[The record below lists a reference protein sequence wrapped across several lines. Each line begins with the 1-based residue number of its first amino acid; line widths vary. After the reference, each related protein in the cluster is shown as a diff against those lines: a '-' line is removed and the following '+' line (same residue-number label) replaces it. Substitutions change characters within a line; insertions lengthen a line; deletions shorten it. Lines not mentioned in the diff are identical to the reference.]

1 MGWWKRLRQRCRK
14 VLHLPVREA
23 ENMDILTTITE
34 LSHAFGT
41 PEYVKAGGGNTSCK
55 TADTLWVKPSGTTL
69 AGLKRETF
77 VAMDRAALS
86 RLYAAATPADS
97 AAREELVKNMMAE
110 AVKPETPGRASVEA
124 PLHDS
129 IAARYV
135 VHTHPAA
142 VNGLTCA
149 VGGRAAAARL
159 FPDALWVPYVDPGY
173 TLCMVVRKAVQ
184 RYAAEHGAEPSLLFL
199 ENHGVFVSGDT
210 EDDIKAIYARVMGTL
225 KQAYASLD
233 VSEEVRVGVAPSGE
247 QVARWRQILSEGLG
261 ADASGVA
268 ASGLFEV
275 GHGPISPDHIVYA
288 KSYPFEGVLTAD
300 NLRAFKEA
308 RGYAPRMVVT
318 DQAVLCVGASEKAAR
333 LALELAL
340 DGAKVQGLAKAFGGV
355 QYLGDVARGFIENWE
370 VESYRAKQA

>member
-1 MGWWKRLRQRCRK
+1 
-14 VLHLPVREA
+14 
-23 ENMDILTTITE
+23 MDILKTITE

-41 PEYVKAGGGNTSCK
+41 AEFVKAGGGNTSCK

-69 AGLKRETF
+69 AGLKPETF
-77 VAMDRAALS
+77 VAMDRAVLS
-86 RLYAAATPADS
+86 RLYAASAPAEP
-97 AAREELVKNMMAE
+97 AAREELVKDMMAA

-159 FPDALWVPYVDPGY
+159 FPDALWVPYIDPGY
-173 TLCMVVRKAVQ
+173 TLCMAVRAAVQ
-184 RYAAEHGAEPSLLFL
+184 LYKAARGVEPSLMFL

-210 EDDIKAIYARVMGTL
+210 EAEIRATYARVMDTL
-225 KQAYASLD
+225 KKTYADLG
-233 VSEEVRVGVAPSGE
+233 VASEARVGAAPSE
-247 QVARWRQILSEGLG
+247 AQVAGWRQVLAEGLG
-261 ADASGVA
+261 AEAAAVAVSGR
-268 ASGLFEV
+268 FDV
-275 GHGPISPDHIVYA
+275 GNGPISPDHIVYA
-288 KSYPFEGVLTAD
+288 KSYAFEGVLTAE
-300 NLRAFKEA
+300 NLRAFQAA

-318 DQAVLCVGASEKAAR
+318 DQAVLGVGANEKTAR

-340 DGAKVQGLAKAFGGV
+340 DGARVKQLARAFGGL
-355 QYLGDVARGFIENWE
+355 QYLSDVARGFIENWE
-370 VESYRAKQA
+370 VESYRSKQA

>member
-1 MGWWKRLRQRCRK
+1 M
-14 VLHLPVREA
+14 E
-23 ENMDILTTITE
+23 ILKTITE

-41 PEYVKAGGGNTSCK
+41 VEYVKAGGGNTSCK

-69 AGLKRETF
+69 AGLKPATF
-77 VAMDRAALS
+77 VAMDRAVLS
-86 RLYAAATPADS
+86 RLYATAAPADA
-97 AAREELVKNMMAE
+97 AAREELVKNMMAA

-129 IAARYV
+129 ISARYV

-159 FPDALWVPYVDPGY
+159 FPDALWVPYTDPGY
-173 TLCMVVRKAVQ
+173 TLCMAVRKAVQ
-184 RYAAEHGAEPSLLFL
+184 LYKAERGAEPSLMFL

-210 EDDIKAIYARVMGTL
+210 EADIRATYARVMDAL
-225 KQAYASLD
+225 KKTYAAL
-233 VSEEVRVGVAPSGE
+233 GVATVAQVGAAPSE
-247 QVARWRQILSEGLG
+247 AQVAGWRQVLADGLG
-261 ADASGVA
+261 AEAAAVAVSGR
-268 ASGLFEV
+268 FDV
-275 GHGPISPDHIVYA
+275 GGGPISPDHIVYA

-308 RGYAPRMVVT
+308 RGYSPRMVVT
-318 DQAVLCVGASEKAAR
+318 DQAVLGVGANEKTAR

-340 DGAKVQGLAKAFGGV
+340 DGALVKQLARAFGGL
-355 QYLGDVARGFIENWE
+355 QYLSDVSRGFIENWE